1 MILVFCPQID
11 GVSLTSFEAAFV
23 LERKQ
28 ALDAEG
34 TDMAPAAIRTKWTL
48 AI

>member
-1 MILVFCPQID
+1 MM
-11 GVSLTSFEAAFV
+11 VSLTSFEAAFV

-34 TDMAPAAIRTKWTL
+34 TDMAPAAIRTKRTL